1 MFHVYILK
9 SKAKGIIY
17 IGSTGNLMKR
27 LEEHNSGKSFS
38 TKPYIP
44 WVLIYSE
51 SYFSKEDATNR
62 EKKLKQRGQSIRRLK
77 ERIKNS
83 FRDAN

>member
-9 SKAKGIIY
+9 SRNKKVLY
-17 IGSTGNLMKR
+17 IGNTNNLAKR
-27 LEEHNSGKSFS
+27 LQAHNSGKNIS

-44 WVLIYSE
+44 WVLVYAE
-51 SYFSKEDATNR
+51 SYFSKEDAVNR
-62 EKKLKQRGQSIRRLK
+62 EQRLKQRGQAVRRLK

-83 FRDAN
+83 FRNAC